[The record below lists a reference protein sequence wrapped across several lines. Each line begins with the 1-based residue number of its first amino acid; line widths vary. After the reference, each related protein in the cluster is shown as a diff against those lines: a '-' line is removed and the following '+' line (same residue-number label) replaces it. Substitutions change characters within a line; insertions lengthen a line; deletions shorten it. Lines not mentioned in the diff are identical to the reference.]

1 MQAVAGMMA
10 AKELWERAIVP
21 SLLSGAGTWI
31 GSTKE
36 SEEMCEEMQET
47 FWRVML
53 ELPNGTPKVM
63 LTSETQS
70 LKMKH
75 RIWKEKLL
83 TAKSIIQKEGSLA
96 NMIYMEQIEMGRL
109 GLAKEVE
116 QICKTIGL
124 VILTKRRL
132 ARKI

>member
-1 MQAVAGMMA
+1 MMA
-10 AKELWERAIVP
+10 AKELWKRAIVP
-21 SLLSGAGTWI
+21 RLLSGAGTWI

-36 SEEMCEEMQET
+36 SKAMCEEIQET
-47 FWRVML
+47 FWRMML
-53 ELPNGTPKVM
+53 ELPKVTPKVM
-63 LTSETQS
+63 VTSETQS

-83 TAKSIIQKEGSLA
+83 TAKSILQKEGSLA